1 MIPPLSSS
9 SIPSAATTSSSA
21 EQQPSEAEMGTGL
34 VQSVRLA
41 LQQHASQKGPKLI
54 LTGFMGCGKSTLGRK
69 LAQTLGITFIDTD
82 KQIEKDTHQKI
93 PDIFSLYGEAH
104 FRTIERQVLTGCLQQ
119 PNCVIA
125 TGGGA
130 LVEQTNLDLALTAG
144 WVIYIDMPPEQL
156 LERVLFSPKDRP
168 LIDVPNPEE
177 VFYQRFEE
185 RLPFYQQSHVTVQT
199 ANMKPEQAV
208 EQVLLALDAF
218 LKTS

>member
-1 MIPPLSSS
+1 MIPSSS
-9 SIPSAATTSSSA
+9 SDAFPLPPASGADTV
-21 EQQPSEAEMGTGL
+21 MGASTL
-34 VQSVRLA
+34 VQSVRVA
-41 LQQHASQKGPKLI
+41 LQQHPSQKGMKLI

-69 LAQTLGITFIDTD
+69 LAQTLGVAFLDTD
-82 KQIEKDTHQKI
+82 KQIEKETHQKI

-104 FRTIERQVLTGCLQQ
+104 FRTIEHQVLAGCLEQ
-119 PNCVIA
+119 PQCVVA

-130 LVEQTNLDLALTAG
+130 LVEQTNLNLALQAG

-185 RLPFYQQSHVTVQT
+185 RLPFYQQSHITVQT

-208 EQVLLALDAF
+208 EQVLLALHSF
-218 LKTS
+218 LTQS